1 MEQFLFNECDEID
14 YTIVRPPGLNDNLL
28 CDKRPEVKIN
38 EYFFASTPTM
48 HQMPRAD
55 VAKFM
60 LDELDKNE
68 FIKKGIA
75 IDYLK

>member
-38 EYFFASTPTM
+38 EYFFGSTPTM